1 MAYRPEFCISAYP
14 GYGLR
19 HAQFTPYE
27 PGITAP
33 GESRLSPYHSEV
45 GPATPRR
52 GLRVLVV
59 CGTLLLAGYVALL
72 LLMQSATLAEN
83 PTLIPGRFPL
93 VFDWLRGLFPPDW
106 LAADRG
112 SPLGQLNVRLYLL
125 IIAWLFLVYI
135 VALRL
140 LFRPGGFVAAQ
151 GSKALRWILLFTAAM
166 LFVLLF
172 VAGNFSDDVFSY
184 IWYGRIPALQG
195 GNPYINTP
203 IQYAGTDATGWLQY
217 VFFTDLVSVYGPVWQ
232 WLAMGIAGLAHA
244 VAGNDIFYHLLGHRL
259 LADIAHLV
267 NVALLWKVAG
277 MVIARYWRRPAVR
290 EEVHSTGGT
299 AGVPVRA
306 SQADWR
312 VGAQIAATVTLA
324 WNPLVLIE
332 FGLSAHNDGLLLTG
346 LLAAIWLHL
355 AGKWRLAALALAL
368 ISLVKITALLFF
380 PAYVALLF
388 WQGWGQGVKG
398 ERRGIR
404 NMARDASRGVWR
416 AAQAGAILVASW
428 VVAYIPFWADGQALR
443 AILVNPAANYYLHS
457 VGQIIRYRLPEGL
470 SSMAAERGWQPP
482 DAWTVDVIGT
492 SIDGLTR
499 WSLLGIT
506 GLVVLAMMWRAR
518 TFPHLLS
525 GWGWSVFA
533 YLTIGSAW
541 AWPWYVSWLL
551 VPMALK
557 GPGRLF
563 NAGILLCLT
572 SMTLYSMFPF
582 MAPPYEYLPGW
593 TGAIIMGP
601 PLLYVAVSGLIA
613 LWRKLLDRRGG

>member
-1 MAYRPEFCISAYP
+1 MPAYAGAGEV
-14 GYGLR
+14 
-19 HAQFTPYE
+19 
-27 PGITAP
+27 AP
-33 GESRLSPYHSEV
+33 RW
-45 GPATPRR
+45 
-52 GLRVLVV
+52 GLRVLLI
-59 CGTLLLAGYVALL
+59 CGSLLLAGYFALL
-72 LLMQSATLAEN
+72 PLMQSATLAEN
-83 PTLIPGRFPL
+83 PTLIPDRFPL
-93 VFDWLRGLFPPDW
+93 VFNWLRSLFPPDW
-106 LAADRG
+106 LGADRG
-112 SPLGQLNVRLYLL
+112 SPLGQMNVRLYLL
-125 IIAWLFLVYI
+125 IIACLFLVYI
-135 VALRL
+135 VTLRL
-140 LFRPGGFVAAQ
+140 LFRPGAFVATQ
-151 GSKALRWILLFTAAM
+151 GSKAFKWIFFFTVAM

-184 IWYGRIPALQG
+184 IWYGRIPALEG

-203 IQYAGTDATGWLQY
+203 VQYAGADATGWLQY

-232 WLAMGIAGLAHA
+232 LLAMGIAKLAHA
-244 VAGNDIFYHLLGHRL
+244 ISGNDIFYHLMGHRL
-259 LADIAHLV
+259 LADMAHLV

-277 MVIARYWRRPAVR
+277 LVIARYWRGHEAR
-290 EEVHSTGGT
+290 ERGAARSVG
-299 AGVPVRA
+299 GVPVRA

-312 VGAQIAATVTLA
+312 MGAQIAATVTLA

-346 LLAAIWLHL
+346 LLAAIWLHI

-380 PAYVALLF
+380 PAYVAFLF
-388 WQGWGQGVKG
+388 WQAWSQGRGSRG
-398 ERRGIR
+398 EGRGVSDVV
-404 NMARDASRGVWR
+404 RDVGRGVWR
-416 AAQAGAILVASW
+416 AGQAGAILIASW

-470 SSMAAERGWQPP
+470 SKMAAERGWQPP
-482 DAWTVDVIGT
+482 EAWTSDAIGM

-506 GLVVLAMMWRAR
+506 GLIVLAMMWRAR
-518 TFPHLLS
+518 TFPRLLT

-541 AWPWYVSWLL
+541 AWPWYVSWLI
-551 VPMALK
+551 VPIALK

-563 NAGILLCLT
+563 NACILLCLT

-593 TGAIIMGP
+593 TGAVIMVP
-601 PLLYVAVSGLIA
+601 PLLYVAVSGLVELA
-613 LWRKLLDRRGG
+613 MKRLGAKRS

>member
-1 MAYRPEFCISAYP
+1 MTYRPGPGICAYLS
-14 GYGLR
+14 YGLGQAR
-19 HAQFTPYE
+19 FAPYE
-27 PGITAP
+27 PAIAAP
-33 GESRLSPYHSEV
+33 V
-45 GPATPRR
+45 GDRVSLEHAGAGRAAPRR
-52 GLRVLVV
+52 GLRALVV
-59 CGTLLLAGYVALL
+59 CGSLLLAGYVALL

-83 PTLIPGRFPL
+83 PTLIPDRFPV

-125 IIAWLFLVYI
+125 IIAWLFLIYI

-140 LFRPGGFVAAQ
+140 LFRASAFVAY
-151 GSKALRWILLFTAAM
+151 GSKALRWILVFTAAM

-184 IWYGRIPALQG
+184 IWYGRIPALEG

-203 IQYAGTDATGWLQY
+203 VQYAGADTTGWLRY

-232 WLAMGIAGLAHA
+232 LLAGGIAKLAHA

-277 MVIARYWRRPAVR
+277 MVIARYWHQPVAWEGEAAR
-290 EEVHSTGGT
+290 STAGM

-380 PAYVALLF
+380 PAYVAFLF
-388 WQGWGQGVKG
+388 WQGRVASG
-398 ERRGIR
+398 EWSVVRG
-404 NMARDASRGVWR
+404 ARLLRGVWR
-416 AAQAGAILVASW
+416 AGQAGAILVASW

-482 DAWTVDVIGT
+482 EAWAVDAIGT
-492 SIDGLTR
+492 SINGLTR

-518 TFPHLLS
+518 TFPRQLS

-563 NAGILLCLT
+563 NAGLLLCLT

-593 TGAIIMGP
+593 TGAVIMVP
-601 PLLYVAVSGLIA
+601 PLLYVAVSGLGE
-613 LWRKLLDRRGG
+613 LGRKLVGRRRG